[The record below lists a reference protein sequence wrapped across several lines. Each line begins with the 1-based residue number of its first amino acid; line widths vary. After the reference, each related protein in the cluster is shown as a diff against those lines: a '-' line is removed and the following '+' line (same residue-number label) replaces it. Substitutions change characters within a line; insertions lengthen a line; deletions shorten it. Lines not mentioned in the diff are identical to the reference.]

1 MGLYGYS
8 DGYMNR
14 IKCFLEI
21 HKWMSIARKTGKA
34 QMYGVLSSNLGQ
46 QDAVLCVDR
55 CIHCGK
61 ETAYMST
68 CHGNQSVGL
77 EYAKGILGI
86 K

>member
-1 MGLYGYS
+1 
-8 DGYMNR
+8 MNR

-21 HKWMSIARKTGKA
+21 HKWRSIARKKGKA

-55 CIHCGK
+55 CIHCGR

-68 CHGNQSVGL
+68 SRGDQPVGL
-77 EYAKGILGI
+77 EYAKEICRD
-86 K
+86 